1 MSAAKTDQVLTSKTP
16 ANTTLRSSV
25 APFLLLL
32 ILTSLI
38 SAQTRPPQL
47 PSTYNLVFNGT
58 FSKLNISP
66 NSAKRNGDYG
76 DYTWYDGLWW
86 ETAVS
91 PLSDMTTK
99 SSVLTLNV
107 SVPNSGK
114 VYDTTIAT
122 AAPDASYYQAFQFGY
137 FEVSMKWENTAK
149 GAWPAFY
156 LLPVQWIEGATTD
169 GEIDVMEG
177 QGGAYPNTVFG
188 TVHEWVN
195 SVDEWNNESSNAFT
209 VPAGTNLSQYNTY
222 GVLWT
227 PGSITWYFN
236 NQPMFTVNDY
246 PPVIDSQNY
255 YLILASQEG
264 VNWTLGNTSGVRRS
278 TTFPVQVQWVHVWQ
292 Q

>member
-1 MSAAKTDQVLTSKTP
+1 M
-16 ANTTLRSSV
+16 LRSSV

-32 ILTSLI
+32 IFTSLTA
-38 SAQTRPPQL
+38 AQTRPPQL

-58 FSKLNISP
+58 FSTLNISP
-66 NSAKRNGDYG
+66 NSVKRTGNYG

-91 PLSDMTTK
+91 PLSDMTT
-99 SSVLTLNV
+99 SNSVLALNV
-107 SVPNSGK
+107 KVPNSSK

-122 AAPDASYYQAFQFGY
+122 AAPDASYYRAWQFGY
-137 FEVSMKWENTAK
+137 FEANLKWQNTST
-149 GAWPAFY
+149 GAWPAFWM
-156 LLPVQWIEGATTD
+156 LPVEWIEGATTA

-195 SVDEWNNESSNAFT
+195 GADEWNNESSNAYK
-209 VPAGTNLSQYNTY
+209 VAAGVNLSQYHTY

-227 PGSITWYFN
+227 PGSLTWYLD
-236 NQPMFTVNDY
+236 NQPMFTVTGY
-246 PPVIDSQNY
+246 PSVIDNQHY

-264 VNWTLGNTSGVRRS
+264 VNWTEGNTSGVRRN
-278 TTFPVQVQWVHVWQ
+278 TNFEVQVNWVHVWQ